1 MGPLPD
7 PTIPLSEALD
17 QAHAAPDVLISLSS
31 PELWLLAY
39 CILGLA
45 FVFIAVNWPSMKTIG
60 PTIVFWIVPAALLLD
75 PVDPEVD
82 KLTEPLMQYEAKL
95 SGVPHNYREIPLRY
109 EILRAKQ
116 FAERHLLEYGD
127 VTVLPTVG
135 NSSDIPIIEVQEQ
148 D

>member
-17 QAHAAPDVLISLSS
+17 QAHGAPDILISLAS
-31 PELWLLAY
+31 PELWLVGY
-39 CILGLA
+39 CIIGLA
-45 FVFIAVNWPSMKTIG
+45 FVFAVVNWPSMKTII
-60 PTIVFWIVPAALLLD
+60 PTICVWIIPAALLLD
-75 PVDPEVD
+75 PVDSEVD
-82 KLTEPLMQYEAKL
+82 ALTEPLMQYEAKL

-116 FAERHLLEYGD
+116 FAERYLLESGD

-135 NSSDIPIIEVQEQ
+135 DSSDIPIVEVQ